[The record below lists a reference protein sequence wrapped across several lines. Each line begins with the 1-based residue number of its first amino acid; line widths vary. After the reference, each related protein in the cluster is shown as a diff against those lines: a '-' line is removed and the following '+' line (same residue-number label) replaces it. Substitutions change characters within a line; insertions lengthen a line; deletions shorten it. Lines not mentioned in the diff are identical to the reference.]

1 MKTYTLKNNSN
12 KVVNLPPEIWQ
23 KANWNLNDKVEL
35 TICENYNSQ
44 DEKWISISV
53 ERIADLEKW
62 SDSFDDS
69 VFSTKKE
76 LKKTVRISDVN
87 KEIAEEWRG

>member
-1 MKTYTLKNNSN
+1 MWFSRCPY
-12 KVVNLPPEIWQ
+12 IF
-23 KANWNLNDKVEL
+23 
-35 TICENYNSQ
+35 Y
-44 DEKWISISV
+44 EKWISISV